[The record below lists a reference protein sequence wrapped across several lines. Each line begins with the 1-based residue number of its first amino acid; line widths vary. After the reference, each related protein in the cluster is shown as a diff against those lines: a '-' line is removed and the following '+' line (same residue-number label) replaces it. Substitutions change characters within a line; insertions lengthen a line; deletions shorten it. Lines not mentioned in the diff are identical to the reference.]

1 MKKFIIIGAK
11 AALGYQEVFP
21 LIKKRKVWIGKTN
34 PGQFDTA
41 TGTTTN
47 MCGLTKWFTNVGDPK
62 VKEIKNRKKY
72 NGGCPKIDNFPAIE
86 ISKVRDIPYGYKGLM
101 AVPITFLEWY
111 VPGYEIVGLLKG
123 DYTNLD
129 DVVIGHTPVVDGVRK
144 FSRVVIRAI

>member
-47 MCGLTKWFTNVGDPK
+47 MCGLTKWFTNVGNPK

-72 NGGCPKIDNFPAIE
+72 NGGYPKIDNFPAIE
-86 ISKVRDIPYGYKGLM
+86 LTTP
-101 AVPITFLEWY
+101 AVKTVGFL
-111 VPGYEIVGLLKG
+111 GQARS
-123 DYTNLD
+123 NL
-129 DVVIGHTPVVDGVRK
+129 PL
-144 FSRVVIRAI
+144 

>member
-21 LIKKRKVWIGKTN
+21 LIKKRKMWIGKTN

-62 VKEIKNRKKY
+62 VKEIKNRKRALNQHQKQ
-72 NGGCPKIDNFPAIE
+72 D
-86 ISKVRDIPYGYKGLM
+86 R
-101 AVPITFLEWY
+101 
-111 VPGYEIVGLLKG
+111 
-123 DYTNLD
+123 
-129 DVVIGHTPVVDGVRK
+129 
-144 FSRVVIRAI
+144 IRE